1 MLVTSNIPFSL
12 WANVRLLLLITMVSL
27 VIVITRMSIT
37 GSGKLKSDYCI
48 FNSTIIFIATRK
60 YPIVPSSTS
69 DIYHLKASIIVHWQ
83 ILLGTSAQSTFSVG
97 VFSLPFLIS
106 PISQIVLEVV
116 LWL

>member
-1 MLVTSNIPFSL
+1 MLITSNIPFSM

-37 GSGKLKSDYCI
+37 GSGKLI
-48 FNSTIIFIATRK
+48 FNSAIIFIATRK

-83 ILLGTSAQSTFSVG
+83 ILLGTSAKSTLSVG